1 MFDVV
6 QAETMAYM
14 ARSKANGKGKPLSK
28 DAHGY
33 RPRASGLTVEDRRAK
48 LKEIKMK
55 STCKA
60 CGRNGH
66 WAGDRECPGKP
77 PAGHRAVSQVA
88 HLAGEIRTFEKAVQT
103 DDPCGTSESETG
115 ASRREF

>member
-1 MFDVV
+1 M
-6 QAETMAYM
+6 
-14 ARSKANGKGKPLSK
+14 
-28 DAHGY
+28 
-33 RPRASGLTVEDRRAK
+33 EDRRAK

-55 STCKA
+55 SSCKA
-60 CGRNGH
+60 CGRKGH

-103 DDPCGTSESETG
+103 DDPMGRPRVKQAQAVESLGTPTKGLRTMSTCLTKMKDMPSW
-115 ASRREF
+115 ASLTRRT

>member
-1 MFDVV
+1 M
-6 QAETMAYM
+6 
-14 ARSKANGKGKPLSK
+14 
-28 DAHGY
+28 
-33 RPRASGLTVEDRRAK
+33 EDRRAK
-48 LKEIKMK
+48 LKQIKMK

-60 CGRNGH
+60 CGRKGH

-103 DDPCGTSESETG
+103 DDLYGTSESETG
-115 ASRREF
+115 ASRRESWNSDERAAHYVHLSNQDEGHAFMGFFDKVDIVS

>member
-1 MFDVV
+1 MGIGP
-6 QAETMAYM
+6 E
-14 ARSKANGKGKPLSK
+14 
-28 DAHGY
+28 
-33 RPRASGLTVEDRRAK
+33 TVEDRRAK
-48 LKEIKMK
+48 LKEKEIKTK

-60 CGRNGH
+60 CGRKGH

-103 DDPCGTSESETG
+103 DDPYGTSESETS
-115 ASRREF
+115 ASCRRRGCALCPPV